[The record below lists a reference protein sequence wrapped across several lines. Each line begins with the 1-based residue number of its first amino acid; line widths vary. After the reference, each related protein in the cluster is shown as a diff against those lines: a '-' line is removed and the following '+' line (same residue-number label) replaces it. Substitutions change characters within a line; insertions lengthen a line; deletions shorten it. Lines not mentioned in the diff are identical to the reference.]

1 MEEEIIM
8 KTITRLFSV
17 FISAIL
23 VFMLPVQILA
33 STFESQ
39 SVDTGEYLISTDNE
53 NMKDILINFYSAVE
67 VENSNEFFLT
77 YLTEAQ
83 AQSLEKNEK
92 IDLLEDNKIF
102 NYCKLNNFKNYT
114 KAARFVTNVNGITDN
129 DWKSHSTVSLV

>member
-1 MEEEIIM
+1 M

-39 SVDTGEYLISTDNE
+39 SVDIGTIFPKFITG
-53 NMKDILINFYSAVE
+53 SA
-67 VENSNEFFLT
+67 
-77 YLTEAQ
+77 
-83 AQSLEKNEK
+83 
-92 IDLLEDNKIF
+92 EDNKIF